1 MNAFLADARD
11 ALRSWKSARLSLAAA
26 VLTLG
31 LGIGSVAAFFSVVD
45 AVLLRPLDHPNP
57 QELVTLWET
66 TAGPEQE
73 QTRVSY
79 ANFLDWQRE
88 AESFRSMTSFYRWK
102 TTLSGDGEPERIW
115 TGYVSGGFS
124 ETLGVRTLLGR
135 GFTAAE
141 NVPDGPKV
149 VVLGAGLWQGRYGS
163 SPDVLGRQ
171 LFLDDVGHTI
181 VGVFEEG
188 FDFPGEVALWT
199 PMGLG
204 AESFPRGFRFL
215 RAVGRLAPGVSE
227 SAAREEME
235 SLAASLAEAHPESNQ
250 GRSAMLVPLLEDRV
264 GDTRPALRLL
274 LLAVGLI
281 LVIAC
286 VNVAGL
292 LVVRTTARRGELA
305 LRRALGASGAGLLRR
320 GLVEALLLGA
330 AAGGVGVLL
339 AYLAL
344 ELFVRLGADGVP
356 RLDEAAL
363 DGRALA
369 VAVATALVAGLAS
382 GFLPALLAR
391 RTDLGSWI
399 KTGTGMSQSRGRR
412 RLLDALVVMEMA
424 LALTLLVGAGLLAKS
439 FLGLMAVDLGYDP
452 ERVVTLELELP
463 MARYGEPHQPRQLVA
478 EVVDGAA
485 ALPGVEAAAAV
496 STVPLAGNNYSVGIE
511 VEGAPAATP
520 SETPTA
526 AIWIASPG
534 VLPALGMRLE
544 EGRALA
550 ASDGPDAPPVV
561 MVSRALADRHWP
573 DGDAVG
579 KRLTFDANFGAETG
593 IIQRHAR
600 EIVGVFE
607 DLKYQSL
614 DEAGPAMVL
623 VPHAQS
629 EWRSMYLVARTN
641 GDDPLAA
648 AASLRDVLHRS
659 DPALPLS
666 GVETMTAIVEAER
679 APARFST
686 SLLGALALIGLVLA
700 SVGVFSVASYVVA
713 ERRREIAVRMA
724 LGARRETILAAVL
737 RRQMKLAAVSLAL
750 GLGASLLLQ
759 RLLETQ
765 LFGIE
770 PTDLPTLSVVSLLLL
785 ATACL
790 AGTLPARRASRVDPA
805 HTLRP
810 Q

>member
-1 MNAFLADARD
+1 MNAFFADARD
-11 ALRSWKSARLSLAAA
+11 TLRSWKSARLSLAAA

-45 AVLLRPLDHPNP
+45 AVLLRPLDHPEP
-57 QELVTLWET
+57 EQLVTLWET

-73 QTRVSY
+73 RTRVSF

-102 TTLSGDGEPERIW
+102 TTLSGDGEPERVW
-115 TGYVSGGFS
+115 TGYVSDGFA
-124 ETLGVRTLLGR
+124 ETLGAGTLLGR

-141 NVPDGPKV
+141 NVPDGPKA
-149 VVLGAGLWQGRYGS
+149 VVLGAGLWRSRYAS

-181 VGVFEEG
+181 VGVFDEG

-215 RAVGRLAPGVSE
+215 RAVGRLAPGVSLDT
-227 SAAREEME
+227 AREEME
-235 SLAASLAEAHPESNQ
+235 SLAAALAEAHPESNQ
-250 GRSAMLVPLLEDRV
+250 GRTAMLVPLLEYEV

-274 LLAVGLI
+274 LLTVCLI

-286 VNVAGL
+286 VNVAAL
-292 LVVRTTARRGELA
+292 LVVRGTARRGELA
-305 LRRALGASGAGLLRR
+305 LRRALGASGGSLLRR

-330 AAGGVGVLL
+330 ASGAVGVLL

-344 ELFVRLGADGVP
+344 EAFVRLGTDGVP
-356 RLDEAAL
+356 RLDEAVL

-369 VAVATALVAGLAS
+369 VATATALLAGLVS
-382 GFLPALLAR
+382 GFLPALVAR
-391 RTDLGSWI
+391 RSDLGSWL
-399 KTGTGMSQSRGRR
+399 KTGTGMSQPRGRR
-412 RLLDALVVMEMA
+412 RLLEALVVVEMA

-439 FLGLMAVDLGYDP
+439 FLGLMAVDLGYDA
-452 ERVVTLELELP
+452 ERVVSLELELP
-463 MARYGEPHQPRQLVA
+463 MARYGEPHQPRQLVE
-478 EVVDGAA
+478 EVVAGATA
-485 ALPGVEAAAAV
+485 VPGVEAAAAV
-496 STVPLAGNNYSVGIE
+496 STVPLAGNNYTVGIE
-511 VEGAPAATP
+511 AEGSPEP
-520 SETPTA
+520 PPGQEPTA
-526 AIWIASPG
+526 ALWIASPG
-534 VLPALGMRLE
+534 VLSTLDLRLE
-544 EGRALA
+544 AGRDLA
-550 ASDGPDAPPVV
+550 ASDGARGPPVV
-561 MVSRALADRHWP
+561 LVSRALADRHWP
-573 DGDAVG
+573 GGDAVG
-579 KRLTFDANFGAETG
+579 KRLTFDADFGAETG
-593 IIQRHAR
+593 IIQRQTR
-600 EIVGVFE
+600 EIVGVFS

-614 DEAGPAMVL
+614 DEPGPAMVL

-629 EWRSMYLVARTN
+629 EWRSMYLLARSE
-641 GDDPLAA
+641 GEDALSVVPL
-648 AASLRDVLHRS
+648 LRDVLRRA

-666 GVETMTAIVEAER
+666 GVETMTSVVEGRR

-686 SLLGALALIGLVLA
+686 SLLGALALVGLVLA
-700 SVGVFSVASYVVA
+700 SVGVFSVTSYVVA

-737 RRQMKLAAVSLAL
+737 RRQLLLAAVSLAL

-759 RLLETQ
+759 RLLDTQ

-770 PTDLPTLSVVSLLLL
+770 PTDLPTLSLVSLLLL